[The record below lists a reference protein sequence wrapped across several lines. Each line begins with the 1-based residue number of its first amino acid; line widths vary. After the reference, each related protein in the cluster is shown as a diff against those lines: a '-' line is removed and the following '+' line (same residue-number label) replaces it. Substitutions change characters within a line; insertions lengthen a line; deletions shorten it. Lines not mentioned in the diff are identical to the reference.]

1 MDDILETLY
10 EKISG
15 SDSVNDRLSLI
26 TAKKDLTH
34 LIDKKCNEAR
44 IDELEK
50 LTDEQMNS
58 QDWERANPG
67 YSVEMVEATK
77 IYDRLAE
84 LTKGGNNE

>member
-1 MDDILETLY
+1 MDDKDEIFKLVCF
-10 EKISG
+10 ISDG
-15 SDSVNDRLSLI
+15 TISAQDGCHQI
-26 TAKKDLTH
+26 KH